1 MNYDK
6 TIEIVHKDFE
16 SSIIPALSDYIK
28 IDNLS
33 PEYDPE
39 WKTNGK
45 LEKAAQHIIDWAS
58 KQNIKG
64 LKAQILKEENR
75 SPMVYIQI
83 PATSDDIKKTILLY
97 AHFDKQPHMTGWRE
111 GLGPLKPV
119 IQDGY
124 LYGRG
129 ASDDGYASF
138 TIVESIKAIQE
149 QGGKHGK
156 IFITIEG
163 GEESGS
169 PDLMYYLN
177 KIAEDMGKP
186 DFMICMDS
194 GCIDYNTLWITTSLR
209 GIAKVELTVEVL
221 KESVHSGTG
230 SGIAP
235 DSFTIMRQLLD
246 RLEDSKTSK
255 VVDDLQVQI
264 PDYRIED
271 AKKLAEYQKEKIVE
285 EHVKLLD
292 GVKPLNDDYTE
303 VILNNTWR
311 AMLTVV
317 GMTGFPPAEGAGNV
331 LRAKTKC
338 NISMR
343 LPPTYDAKKA
353 IEVLGDI
360 HTKDKLLDAKITAH
374 SSHFGNGFASK
385 NFSEKVKNSFSA
397 SSKRLFGKDFY
408 CFGEGGSIP
417 FISELGKQYPEC
429 EILVTGV
436 LGPNTNAHCP
446 NEALNLKYT
455 ESMIVALAHLIN
467 DYSS

>member
-64 LKAQILKEENR
+64 LKAQMLKEENR

-156 IFITIEG
+156 IFIAIEG

-221 KESVHSGTG
+221 KESVHT
-230 SGIAP
+230 P
-235 DSFTIMRQLLD
+235 
-246 RLEDSKTSK
+246 
-255 VVDDLQVQI
+255 
-264 PDYRIED
+264 
-271 AKKLAEYQKEKIVE
+271 
-285 EHVKLLD
+285 
-292 GVKPLNDDYTE
+292 
-303 VILNNTWR
+303 
-311 AMLTVV
+311 
-317 GMTGFPPAEGAGNV
+317 
-331 LRAKTKC
+331 
-338 NISMR
+338 
-343 LPPTYDAKKA
+343 
-353 IEVLGDI
+353 
-360 HTKDKLLDAKITAH
+360 
-374 SSHFGNGFASK
+374 SS
-385 NFSEKVKNSFSA
+385 
-397 SSKRLFGKDFY
+397 
-408 CFGEGGSIP
+408 
-417 FISELGKQYPEC
+417 
-429 EILVTGV
+429 
-436 LGPNTNAHCP
+436 
-446 NEALNLKYT
+446 
-455 ESMIVALAHLIN
+455 
-467 DYSS
+467 

>member
-1 MNYDK
+1 MDYDK
-6 TIEIVHKDFE
+6 TIGIVHRDFE
-16 SSIIPALSDYIK
+16 NSVIPALQDYIR

-33 PEYDPE
+33 PEFDPD

-45 LEKAAQHIIDWAS
+45 LEKAAQHIIDWAL
-58 KQNIKG
+58 KQGIKG
-64 LKAQILKEENR
+64 LKAEILKEENR
-75 SPMVYIQI
+75 TPMVYITI
-83 PATSDDIKKTILLY
+83 PATSEDIKKTILLY
-97 AHFDKQPHMTGWRE
+97 AHFDKQPHMSGWKE
-111 GLGPLKPV
+111 GLGPLNPV
-119 IQDGY
+119 IKDGY

-138 TIVESIKAIQE
+138 TIIESIKAIEE

-156 IFITIEG
+156 IFITVEG

-177 KIAEDMGKP
+177 KIAAEMGKP

-209 GIAKVELTVEVL
+209 GISKIDLTVEVL

-235 DSFTIMRQLLD
+235 DSFSIMRQLLD

-255 VVDDLQVQI
+255 VVDALQVEI

-271 AKKLAEYQKEKIVE
+271 AKRLAEYQKEKVVDE
-285 EHVKLLD
+285 AVKLLD
-292 GVKPLNDDYTE
+292 GVKPLNDDYSE
-303 VILNNTWR
+303 IILNNTWR
-311 AMLTVV
+311 AMMTVV
-317 GMTGFPPAEGAGNV
+317 GMSGFPAAEGAGNV
-331 LRAKTKC
+331 LRDKTKC
-338 NISMR
+338 KISMR
-343 LPPTYDAKKA
+343 LPPTYDCKKA
-353 IEVLGDI
+353 SEVMCEILS
-360 HTKDKLLDAKITAH
+360 KDKPYNAKITVQASH
-374 SSHFGNGFASK
+374 SGNGFASK
-385 NFSEKVKNSFSA
+385 DFSDKVKKSFSA
-397 SSKRLFGKDFY
+397 SSQKLFKKDYY

-446 NEALNLKYT
+446 NEALNIKYT
-455 ESMIVALAHLIN
+455 ESMTVALAHLIN
-467 DYSS
+467 DYSI